1 MNRILIDAPTFQ
13 TLLEKNPEIEIELM
27 RNVPEK
33 IAEELS
39 RKLSGKLDEI
49 VNEQIKQE
57 TDRIGG
63 RYGFPDGAKIAI
75 RNFLREQYT
84 EEAKLAVWGQIKV
97 EAAKSAESAAK
108 AAVEKVAADHKTALD
123 KRIKNLD
130 GEIKTIA
137 EREVLALLRGLQPQQ
152 KS

>member
-1 MNRILIDAPTFQ
+1 MNRILIDTPTFQ
-13 TLLEKNPEIEIELM
+13 TLLEKHPEVEIELM

-49 VNEQIKQE
+49 IEEQIKAA
-57 TDRIGG
+57 TDRIGST
-63 RYGFPDGAKIAI
+63 YGFPDGAKIAI
-75 RNFLREQYT
+75 RTFLREQYT

-97 EAAKSAESAAK
+97 QAAKVAESAAK
-108 AAVEKVAADHKTALD
+108 AAVEKVAADHKAALD

-130 GEIKTIA
+130 AEIKAIA
-137 EREVLALLRGLQPQQ
+137 EREVLALLRGMKQ
-152 KS
+152 SV